1 LNLLLANAG
10 LYFTALFAFV
20 GAYGAGVQ
28 SSTTTLTMIVALAA
42 CLYSVVT
49 IPSLTPQDWVYG
61 IPRGLAALA
70 ILIGLIR

>member
-1 LNLLLANAG
+1 
-10 LYFTALFAFV
+10 
-20 GAYGAGVQ
+20 VQ